1 MTGKEVLDEII
12 ESVEHEVEEVEHYLI
27 RFFKKF
33 SLIFLGIFLV
43 LLMVSYIFVSY
54 PLSGI
59 IRGQLESTPLD
70 NGIIEV
76 VDENL
81 QIIFNQQT
89 LDQLTEIYLNEQEVE
104 FSVCLSGQMINES
117 DLDVYYLDSLHVPEM
132 YEQTFNHVSFKSC
145 PVETLVMLHSHPY
158 KSCLAS
164 ETDINTLE
172 SSRSGNSD
180 LLMVVMCEP
189 GRFSVYR

>member
-117 DLDVYYLDSLHVPEM
+117 DLDVYYLDSLYVPEM
-132 YEQTFNHVSFKSC
+132 YEQTFNHVRFKSC

-172 SSRSGNSD
+172 SSKSGNSD

>member
-1 MTGKEVLDEII
+1 MSGKEVLEEII

-70 NGIIEV
+70 DGIIEV

-89 LDQLTEIYLNEQEVE
+89 LDELTEIYLNEQEVE

-117 DLDVYYLDSLHVPEM
+117 NLDVYYLDSLYVPEM
-132 YEQTFNHVSFKSC
+132 YEQTFNHVRFKSC

-172 SSRSGNSD
+172 SSKSGNRD
-180 LLMVVMCEP
+180 LLMIVMCEP